1 MSFRRSALVFCVVA
15 VASLSVFMGAC
26 KPAEKAL
33 VSFWPKADS
42 ERVVPKPAEPP
53 RWPLTGLDAPS
64 EAATLVRV
72 VSIKIE
78 NSPETRPQTNLQ
90 LADVVYESIT
100 EGGITRFNAI
110 FHSQNPDKIGPVRSA
125 RLSDLYIVPQYHA
138 LFVFSGASSTVNARV
153 NKSGIENLSEDAGI
167 TYPFFRSNERPRP
180 HNLYLILDK
189 VREEA
194 KRRKMTTTEDVKG
207 FSFERKAIEAT
218 PTITQVSIPFSPAN
232 KVSWAYDPATKT
244 YLRTNGGKIHRD
256 AATGKQLSARNVVV
270 LWAKH
275 NVAGH
280 DKFGSTTYEI
290 VLKGKGK
297 VSIFSNGQRYD
308 GNWETNGT
316 APPSFK
322 ATDGTVL
329 KLAPGNTWIQVVQL
343 SVNIT
348 MK

>member
-1 MSFRRSALVFCVVA
+1 MPLRRFALVLFVA
-15 VASLSVFMGAC
+15 VLASVSVLLGAC

-64 EAATLVRV
+64 VADTEMRV

-78 NSPETRPQTNLQ
+78 NSPAARPQTNLQ

-110 FHSQNPDKIGPVRSA
+110 FHSHNADKIGPVRSA

-167 TYPFFRSNERPRP
+167 AYPFFRSNDRPRP
-180 HNLYLILDK
+180 HNLYLVLDK

-194 KRRKMTTTEDVKG
+194 KKRKMATTKSVKG
-207 FSFERKAIEAT
+207 FAFSRTAVEST
-218 PTITQVSIPFSPAN
+218 TTITQVSIPFSQAN
-232 KVSWAYDPATKT
+232 KVLWTYDSATKT
-244 YLRTNGGKIHRD
+244 YLRTNDGKKHTD

-270 LWAKH
+270 MWAKH
-275 NVAGH
+275 NVASH
-280 DKFGSTTYEI
+280 DKVGSTTYEI
-290 VLKGKGK
+290 VLTGSGK
-297 VSIFSNGQRYD
+297 VSVFSNGQRYD
-308 GNWETNGT
+308 GTWQTDGS

-322 ATDGTVL
+322 ASDGTAI
-329 KLAPGNTWIQVVQL
+329 KLAPGNTWFQVVQP